1 MELRHF
7 RYFVAVVEEGSFNRA
22 ATLRLHT
29 AQPSLSR
36 QIGDLEDELG
46 VQLLTRSS
54 QGLEPT
60 AAGRAFLDHARL
72 ILAQADAASEAAK
85 RAGKENQASLAV
97 GFLTGFEIDWLPKVL
112 KILRGKLNETDLIVS
127 SRSTPSLIK
136 SLIDGEVDLAFLRP
150 DPQVTELSF
159 KTVVTEPI
167 MAILPVGH
175 ELASHQFI
183 DPADLVGQPFIRLS
197 KVHAPAVRSLVDG
210 YLDRVGVRTGP
221 GPEGDNMSMVISLT
235 LSAHAIA
242 LLPAYAKALLP
253 PSLVC
258 IPLSGEPPMIQLA
271 VATNKSR
278 QHRLAELVISKLDG
292 RSAHWLPVERALK
305 HQTGSTANRLTIV
318 GADRNLSRCV
328 Y

>member
-1 MELRHF
+1 MELRHL

-46 VQLLTRSS
+46 VQLLKRSS

-60 AAGRAFLDHARL
+60 AAGRVFLDHARL
-72 ILAQADAASEAAK
+72 ILAQVDAASEAAK

-127 SRSTPSLIK
+127 SKSTPSLIK
-136 SLIDGEVDLAFLRP
+136 SLINGEVDLAFLRP

-159 KTVVTEPI
+159 KTVLTEPI
-167 MAILPVGH
+167 MVILPVGH
-175 ELASHQFI
+175 ELASHRFI
-183 DPADLVGQPFIRLS
+183 DPADLEGQPLIRLS
-197 KVHAPAVRSLVDG
+197 KVHAPAVRSLVDD
-210 YLDRVGVRTGP
+210 YLDRVGVRTGT

-235 LSAHAIA
+235 LSARAVT
-242 LLPAYAKALLP
+242 LQPAYIKALLP
-253 PSLVC
+253 PSVVC
-258 IPLSGEPPMIQLA
+258 IPLSGEPPMVPLA
-271 VATNKSR
+271 VAINKSR
-278 QHRLAELVISKLDG
+278 PHGLAELVFSTLDC
-292 RSAHWLPVERALK
+292 
-305 HQTGSTANRLTIV
+305 QSTH
-318 GADRNLSRCV
+318 
-328 Y
+328 

>member
-1 MELRHF
+1 MELRHL

-46 VQLLTRSS
+46 VQLVKRSS

-72 ILAQADAASEAAK
+72 ILAQVDAASEAAK

-112 KILRGKLNETDLIVS
+112 KILRGKLHETDLIVS
-127 SRSTPSLIK
+127 SKSTPTLIK
-136 SLIDGEVDLAFLRP
+136 SLINGEVDLAFLRP
-150 DPQVTELSF
+150 DPQVAELSF
-159 KTVVTEPI
+159 KTLVTEPI
-167 MAILPVGH
+167 MVILPVEH

-183 DPADLVGQPFIRLS
+183 EPADLVGQPLIRIS
-197 KVHAPAVRSLVDG
+197 KVHAPALRSRVDG

-221 GPEGDNMSMVISLT
+221 GPEADNLSMVISLV
-235 LSAHAIA
+235 LSARAISLQPA
-242 LLPAYAKALLP
+242 YVKTLLPR
-253 PSLVC
+253 SLVC
-258 IPLSGEPPMIQLA
+258 IPLSGEPPTVQLA
-271 VATNKSR
+271 VAMNKSR
-278 QHRLAELVISKLDG
+278 PHGLAELVFSKLKG
-292 RSAHWLPVERALK
+292 QSAH
-305 HQTGSTANRLTIV
+305 
-318 GADRNLSRCV
+318 
-328 Y
+328 

>member
-1 MELRHF
+1 MELRHL

-46 VQLLTRSS
+46 VQLLKRSS

-60 AAGRAFLDHARL
+60 AAGRVFLDHARL
-72 ILAQADAASEAAK
+72 ILAQVDAASEAAK

-127 SRSTPSLIK
+127 SKSTPSLIK
-136 SLIDGEVDLAFLRP
+136 SLINGEVDLAFLRP
-150 DPQVTELSF
+150 DPQVAELSF
-159 KTVVTEPI
+159 KTVLTEPI
-167 MAILPVGH
+167 MVILPVGH
-175 ELASHQFI
+175 ELASHRFI
-183 DPADLVGQPFIRLS
+183 DPADLEGQPLIRLS
-197 KVHAPAVRSLVDG
+197 KVHAPAVRSRVDD

-235 LSAHAIA
+235 LSARAVT
-242 LLPAYAKALLP
+242 LQPAYIKALLP
-253 PSLVC
+253 PSVVC
-258 IPLSGEPPMIQLA
+258 IPLSGEPPMVPLA
-271 VATNKSR
+271 VAINKSR
-278 QHRLAELVISKLDG
+278 PHGLAELVFSTLDC
-292 RSAHWLPVERALK
+292 
-305 HQTGSTANRLTIV
+305 QSTH
-318 GADRNLSRCV
+318 
-328 Y
+328 

>member
-1 MELRHF
+1 MELRHL

-46 VQLLTRSS
+46 VQLLKRSS

-72 ILAQADAASEAAK
+72 ILAQTDAASEAAK

-112 KILRGKLNETDLIVS
+112 KILRGKLSETNLIVS
-127 SRSTPSLIK
+127 SKSTPTLIK
-136 SLIDGEVDLAFLRP
+136 SLINGEVDLAFLRP
-150 DPQVTELSF
+150 DPQVAELSF
-159 KTVVTEPI
+159 KTLMTEPI
-167 MAILPVGH
+167 MVVLPAEH

-183 DPADLVGQPFIRLS
+183 EPADLVGQPFIRLS
-197 KVHAPAVRSLVDG
+197 KGHAPAVRSSVDG
-210 YLDRVGVRTGP
+210 YLDRVGVRTGS
-221 GPEGDNMSMVISLT
+221 GPEADNLSMVISLV
-235 LSAHAIA
+235 LSARAIT
-242 LLPAYAKALLP
+242 LQPAYAKALLP

-258 IPLSGEPPMIQLA
+258 IPLSGEPAMIQLA
-271 VATNKSR
+271 VAMNKSR
-278 QHRLAELVISKLDG
+278 HHGLAELVFSKLDG
-292 RSAHWLPVERALK
+292 QSAH
-305 HQTGSTANRLTIV
+305 
-318 GADRNLSRCV
+318 
-328 Y
+328 

>member
-1 MELRHF
+1 MELRHL

-36 QIGDLEDELG
+36 QIGDLENELG
-46 VQLLTRSS
+46 VHLLKRSS
-54 QGLEPT
+54 RGLEPT
-60 AAGRAFLDHARL
+60 AAGRVFLDHARL
-72 ILAQADAASEAAK
+72 ILAQADAAREAAK
-85 RAGKENQASLAV
+85 RAGKEKQASFTV

-127 SRSTPSLIK
+127 SKSTPPLIK

-175 ELASHQFI
+175 ELASHRFI
-183 DPADLVGQPFIRLS
+183 DPADLEGHPFIRLS
-197 KVHAPAVRSLVDG
+197 KVHAPAIRGLVDG
-210 YLDRVGVRTGP
+210 YLDRVGVRTGS
-221 GPEGDNMSMVISLT
+221 GPEGENISMVISLM
-235 LSAHAIA
+235 LSAGAVT

-258 IPLSGEPPMIQLA
+258 IPLSGEPPMIPLA
-271 VATNKSR
+271 VAMNKSR
-278 QHRLAELVISKLDG
+278 AHRLAELVFSMLDG
-292 RSAHWLPVERALK
+292 QSAR
-305 HQTGSTANRLTIV
+305 
-318 GADRNLSRCV
+318 
-328 Y
+328 

>member
-1 MELRHF
+1 MIVLLRHSQMELRHL

-46 VQLLTRSS
+46 VQLLKRSS

-60 AAGRAFLDHARL
+60 AAGRAFLDHARV
-72 ILAQADAASEAAK
+72 ILAQVDAASEAAK
-85 RAGKENQASLAV
+85 RAGKENQARLAV

-112 KILRGKLNETDLIVS
+112 EILRGKLNETDLIVS
-127 SRSTPSLIK
+127 SKSTPSLVK
-136 SLIDGEVDLAFLRP
+136 SLINGEVDLAFLRP

-159 KTVVTEPI
+159 KTVLTEPI
-167 MAILPVGH
+167 MAFLPVEH

-183 DPADLVGQPFIRLS
+183 DPADLEGQPLIRLS

-221 GPEGDNMSMVISLT
+221 GPEADNMSMVISLT
-235 LSAHAIA
+235 LSAHAVT
-242 LLPAYAKALLP
+242 LQPAYIKALLP
-253 PSLVC
+253 PSIVC
-258 IPLSGEPPMIQLA
+258 IPLSGEPAMVQLA
-271 VATNKSR
+271 VAINKSR
-278 QHRLAELVISKLDG
+278 PHGLAELVFSTLDG
-292 RSAHWLPVERALK
+292 
-305 HQTGSTANRLTIV
+305 QSTH
-318 GADRNLSRCV
+318 
-328 Y
+328 

>member
-1 MELRHF
+1 MELRHL
-7 RYFVAVVEEGSFNRA
+7 RYFVAVAEEGSFNRA

-46 VQLLTRSS
+46 VQLLKRSS
-54 QGLEPT
+54 QGLELT
-60 AAGRAFLDHARL
+60 AAGRVFLDHARL
-72 ILAQADAASEAAK
+72 IFAQVDAASEAAK

-127 SRSTPSLIK
+127 SKSTPSLVK
-136 SLIDGEVDLAFLRP
+136 SLINGEVDLAFLRP

-159 KTVVTEPI
+159 KTVLTEPI

-175 ELASHQFI
+175 ELASRRFI
-183 DPADLVGQPFIRLS
+183 DPTDLEGQPLIRLS
-197 KVHAPAVRSLVDG
+197 KVHAPAVRTLVDG
-210 YLDRVGVRTGP
+210 YLDRVGVRPRP

-235 LSAHAIA
+235 LSAHAVT
-242 LLPAYAKALLP
+242 LQPAYIKALLP
-253 PSLVC
+253 PSVVC

-271 VATNKSR
+271 
-278 QHRLAELVISKLDG
+278 LAIRKARPHGLAQLVFSTLDG
-292 RSAHWLPVERALK
+292 LNTH
-305 HQTGSTANRLTIV
+305 
-318 GADRNLSRCV
+318 
-328 Y
+328 